1 MWLVAT
7 ILNSETLD
15 LTIDLQKTQK
25 DDKNVQ
31 LTMETES
38 AKS

>member
-7 ILNSETLD
+7 MLNSETLD

-25 DDKNVQ
+25 DYENVQ
-31 LTMETES
+31 LTTERES

>member
-1 MWLVAT
+1 MWLVGT

-25 DDKNVQ
+25 DDENVQ

>member
-1 MWLVAT
+1 MWLVGT
-7 ILNSETLD
+7 ILNSEILD

-25 DDKNVQ
+25 DDENVQ